1 VWIIKW
7 ATQRHDIR
15 KATADVGAVNT
26 ATALAAAFFLAS
38 TPTSILDPHQ
48 KPGNPTA
55 PGGYVSSGKPEG
67 EAKLVN
73 PWRIFM
79 ALRSGRLT
87 ECTWAL
93 LFEDSTLQFFGI
105 SNLPGLLTLL
115 LEPFL
120 AQMFKKR
127 KNEEQSALLAED
139 ADDNSFSSY
148 NRSRHY
154 EDMES
159 SCYAEDTDRIDEA
172 GSE

>member
-1 VWIIKW
+1 
-7 ATQRHDIR
+7 
-15 KATADVGAVNT
+15 
-26 ATALAAAFFLAS
+26 
-38 TPTSILDPHQ
+38 
-48 KPGNPTA
+48 
-55 PGGYVSSGKPEG
+55 
-67 EAKLVN
+67 
-73 PWRIFM
+73 M

-159 SCYAEDTDRIDEA
+159 SCCAEDTDRIDEA